1 MERPREQ
8 LIDRVRSSLEK
19 AGFFVSDVH
28 AVRPTSFDLVARR
41 DSLLLLIKVLKNID
55 ALDAGEAERLKELG
69 ELFPALPI
77 VVGRTSGPTPLETGV
92 VYSRYDVPILAEESL
107 HDYLLKGLPPFL
119 FSSPGGIFAR
129 VDGARLR
136 AIRDER
142 QLSLGALASVAG
154 VSRRTIQLYEDGAG
168 GEVEVIQRLEAFL
181 GEPIAL
187 AIDLFGGRF
196 GRPPAGGSGP
206 DDAEGGPGEESRG
219 GRATERPPAAV
230 PRTGDA
236 MRDVV
241 LRQLNGMGW
250 EVTVTLR
257 CPFDAF
263 TQGPRP
269 SEEEVLLTSVGS
281 VRTARQRAE
290 ILRQLAR
297 VIEGHVLFVVQDAPR
312 VAIDGMPLVT
322 VQELARHR
330 DRHELVDLLEERE
343 QR

>member
-8 LIDRVRSSLEK
+8 LIDRVRATLEK
-19 AGFFVSDVH
+19 SGFFLSDVH
-28 AVRPTSFDLVARR
+28 AVRPTSFDLLARR

-55 ALDAGEAERLKELG
+55 ALDAEEAVRLQELG
-69 ELFPALPI
+69 RLFPAIPL
-77 VVGRTSGPTPLETGV
+77 VVGQTSGATELETGV
-92 VYSRYDVPILAEESL
+92 VYARYGISILAEESL
-107 HDYLLKGLPPFL
+107 HDYLLRGLPPFL

-136 AIRDER
+136 AIREEHR
-142 QLSLGALASVAG
+142 FSLGALAGAAG
-154 VSRRTIQLYEDGAG
+154 VSRRTIQLYEEGAG

-187 AIDLFGGRF
+187 AIELFANPAQ
-196 GRPPAGGSGP
+196 RPRDPEAEPGAPGVP
-206 DDAEGGPGEESRG
+206 DAERTEGRRRGP
-219 GRATERPPAAV
+219 RAGAL

-241 LRQLNGMGW
+241 LSQLGGMGW
-250 EVTVTLR
+250 QVTVTVR

-281 VRTARQRAE
+281 LRTARQRAE

-297 VIEGHVLFVVQDAPR
+297 VMEGHVLYVVREAGR
-312 VAIDGMPLVT
+312 VAVDGMPVVT
-322 VQELARHR
+322 VQELQRQR
-330 DRHELVDLLEERE
+330 DPHDLVDLIEERE
-343 QR
+343 AP

>member
-8 LIDRVRSSLEK
+8 LIDRVRSSLER

-55 ALDAGEAERLKELG
+55 ALDANEAGRLKELG
-69 ELFPALPI
+69 ELFPALPLVI
-77 VVGRTSGPTPLETGV
+77 GRTSGPMPLETGV

-168 GEVEVIQRLEAFL
+168 GEVEVIERLEAYL

-187 AIDLFGGRF
+187 AIDLFGTPT
-196 GRPPAGGSGP
+196 GRPPAP
-206 DDAEGGPGEESRG
+206 APPPAETAPEPAEPGPGRG
-219 GRATERPPAAV
+219 PGRPGRAV

-241 LRQLNGMGW
+241 LSQLNGMGW

-269 SEEEVLLTSVGS
+269 SEEDVLLTSIGS
-281 VRTARQRAE
+281 LRAARQRAE
-290 ILRQLAR
+290 ILRELAR
-297 VIEGHVLFVVQDAPR
+297 VIEGHVLFVVENAPR

-322 VQELARHR
+322 VQELQRHR